1 MYHTLTLVRVNIP
14 DCPFP
19 CKEVDGRTSTLFTN
33 ISFERIRGST
43 SKRTV
48 TSGTKTIVAEFK
60 CTASTPCT
68 NITMWDV
75 LLTDRAGH
83 PGKLDCENVQ
93 HVGIYG
99 SSPDACA
106 TMHGIQTYKPIV

>member
-1 MYHTLTLVRVNIP
+1 VT

-43 SKRTV
+43 SQRSLV
-48 TSGTKTIVAEFK
+48 PGTTTTVAEFK
-60 CTASTPCT
+60 CTAYTPCT
-68 NITMWDV
+68 NITV
-75 LLTDRAGH
+75 REVVLTDRAGH
-83 PGKLDCENVQ
+83 LGKLDCENVK
-93 HVGIYG
+93 HVSIDG

-106 TMHGIQTYKPIV
+106 TSISRA